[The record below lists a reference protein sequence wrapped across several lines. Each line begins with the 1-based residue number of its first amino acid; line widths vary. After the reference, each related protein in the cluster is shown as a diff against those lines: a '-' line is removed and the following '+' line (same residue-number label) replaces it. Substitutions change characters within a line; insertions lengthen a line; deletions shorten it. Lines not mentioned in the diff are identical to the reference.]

1 MDRLGEIFG
10 KFILIILMAISID
23 FVTAWGY
30 QFFWNHIVLNIWQLF
45 TTVDV
50 INTMQISYWVF
61 FAIAVGLGLIYNPP
75 TTENTDDPAEA
86 FALILGKTLTKLL
99 TIGIVMLVAS
109 LVF

>member
-1 MDRLGEIFG
+1 MVL
-10 KFILIILMAISID
+10 LALSAD

-30 QFFWNHIVLNIWQLF
+30 QVFWNHIVLNIWQLF

-75 TTENTDDPAEA
+75 TTKSTDDPAEA
-86 FALILGKTLTKLL
+86 FALILGKAATKLI
-99 TIGIVMLVAS
+99 TIGIVLLVTS